1 MKRWMKRLVILCAVI
16 LVPVLFNAV
25 IMLVNDGIAHSME
38 KEILA
43 CPLPEN
49 TELLDSI
56 SIAAKVEG
64 NGNGMQ
70 YNSGILVRSELD
82 EEELANHYEKYVQGF
97 KERFGMKP
105 WLIVE
110 RQETPVIYDYRDYSF
125 DNWQPGGNHY
135 RVFLTIETIVGCED
149 TFGEALLNMDLREH

>member
-1 MKRWMKRLVILCAVI
+1 MKRWVKRLVILCAVI
-16 LVPVLFNAV
+16 LVPVLFNVV
-25 IMLVNDGIAHSME
+25 IMRVNDGIADSME

-43 CPLPEN
+43 CPLPEH

-56 SIAAKVEG
+56 SIAAKVYG
-64 NGNGMQ
+64 SGNGMQ
-70 YNSGILVRSELD
+70 YNSCILVRSELD

-110 RQETPVIYDYRDYSF
+110 HMETPVIFEYQDYCF
-125 DNWQPGGNHY
+125 DNWQPGEENY
-135 RVFLTIETIVGCED
+135 RVFIYIGSTVGYEETL
-149 TFGEALLNMDLREH
+149 GEALLNMDLRGH

>member
-1 MKRWMKRLVILCAVI
+1 MTRWVKRLMILCAVI
-16 LVPVLFNAV
+16 LVPVLFNVV
-25 IMLVNDGIAHSME
+25 IMRVNDGIAHSME
-38 KEILA
+38 QEILS

-56 SIAAKVEG
+56 SIAAKVYG

-82 EEELANHYEKYVQGF
+82 ESELREHYAKYAHGF

-105 WLIVE
+105 YLSVE
-110 RQETPVIYDYRDYSF
+110 RMETPVIFEYRDYSF
-125 DNWQPGGNHY
+125 DNWQPGGKNY
-135 RVFLTIETIVGCED
+135 RVFLIVETVAGCEETI
-149 TFGEALLNMDLREH
+149 GEALLNMDLRGH

>member
-1 MKRWMKRLVILCAVI
+1 MKRWVKRLIILCAVI
-16 LVPVLFNAV
+16 LVPVLFNIA
-25 IMLVNDGIAHSME
+25 IMRVNDGIADSME
-38 KEILA
+38 KEILS

-82 EEELANHYEKYVQGF
+82 ERELAEHYEKYAQGF

-105 WLIVE
+105 YLVVE
-110 RQETPVIYDYRDYSF
+110 RMETPVIFEYRDYSF
-125 DNWQPGGNHY
+125 KNWQPGEKNY
-135 RVFLTIETIVGCED
+135 RVFIYIGSTVGCEE
-149 TFGEALLNMDLREH
+149 TLGEALLNMDLRGH